1 MRLKSDA
8 VDYKY
13 FCEPN
18 ITPIK
23 LSDEFVDE
31 AIKTCPE
38 LYEAKEARYLM
49 AGLSQSDADILLSDP
64 KMAAYFEEGMPLV
77 KAPKDLANFLI
88 VEINGYLNKE
98 AKTIGELT
106 LKPATLAEIVL
117 LQENGGLSH
126 KQCADI
132 LAKVLSKPS
141 LTPTQAKEEL
151 HIVAQV
157 SDSGA
162 IMAKRRKEK

>member
-38 LYEAKEARYLM
+38 LYDAKETRYL
-49 AGLSQSDADILLSDP
+49 AAASQSDADILLSDP

-98 AKTIGELT
+98 VKTIAEL
-106 LKPATLAEIVL
+106 
-117 LQENGGLSH
+117 
-126 KQCADI
+126 
-132 LAKVLSKPS
+132 
-141 LTPTQAKEEL
+141 
-151 HIVAQV
+151 
-157 SDSGA
+157 
-162 IMAKRRKEK
+162 R